1 MSKNITDCLRDL
13 RDTMH
18 KCMEVYYAEDL
29 PKMVTYS
36 VECHKKVIKF
46 LKFMRVRKTPLNK
59 CQKKIL
65 SNITDIMTTAYNRDP
80 IYRHTNIGN
89 YEDHGFRVLHEDL
102 MFLKSC
108 MSVS

>member
-1 MSKNITDCLRDL
+1 MSKNITDCLRDI
-13 RDTMH
+13 RDAMY
-18 KCMEVYYAEDL
+18 KCMEVYYAVDL

-46 LKFMRVRKTPLNK
+46 LKSMRVHKKPLNK

-65 SNITDIMTTAYNRDP
+65 TNITDIMSTAYNRVP

-89 YEDHGFRVLHEDL
+89 YEDHGFMVLHEDL